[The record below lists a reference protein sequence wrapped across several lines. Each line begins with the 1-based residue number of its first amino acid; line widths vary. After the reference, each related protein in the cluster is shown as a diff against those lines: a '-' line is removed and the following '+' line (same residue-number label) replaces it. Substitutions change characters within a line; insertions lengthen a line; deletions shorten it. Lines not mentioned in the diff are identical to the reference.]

1 LIGCTRAQSTTQWT
15 NGSYRTFGA
24 GSAAVHVSGTGVMQ
38 ITPTASPVVS
48 HWGAA
53 FVQDGGFDTDR
64 SYIFSYQSPN
74 ITVTTKKTCAFAVRQ
89 APSVSNA
96 LTGDLGIRELINRAS
111 FLLQGLEITAGAGG
125 TNAALIIEGI
135 INPQNYPT
143 DLTKIPF
150 YSLNSTTLP
159 TGQPSFSQIAPGA
172 GITFANSATNIT
184 TVTNT
189 GINTI
194 GGTSFTVNNVNGIR
208 VGDDVLV
215 PATPAAFFSL
225 TQVKSIN
232 GSTITLNQGVAA
244 AVNSGATIYF
254 SRNTAA
260 TPGETVFS
268 FVGSPANKDSLDLSN
283 LKELTN
289 TPIGGRGC
297 YPNGPDVLFINVYIT
312 QGTVIANM
320 VLRWGEAQA

>member
-1 LIGCTRAQSTTQWT
+1 
-15 NGSYRTFGA
+15 
-24 GSAAVHVSGTGVMQ
+24 
-38 ITPTASPVVS
+38 
-48 HWGAA
+48 
-53 FVQDGGFDTDR
+53 
-64 SYIFSYQSPN
+64 
-74 ITVTTKKTCAFAVRQ
+74 
-89 APSVSNA
+89 
-96 LTGDLGIRELINRAS
+96 
-111 FLLQGLEITAGAGG
+111 LLQGLEITAGTGG
-125 TNAALIIEGI
+125 ANAALIIEGI
-135 INPQNYPT
+135 INPSNYPV

-172 GITFANSATNIT
+172 GITFNNSATNIT

-189 GINTI
+189 GINSI
-194 GGTSFTVNNVNGIR
+194 GGTAFTVNNVNGIR

-215 PATPAAFFSL
+215 PATPSAFFSL
-225 TQVKSIN
+225 TQVRSIN

-244 AVNSGATIYF
+244 AVNSGAVIYF

-283 LKELTN
+283 LKEMTN

-312 QGTVIANM
+312 QGSVIANM